1 MPKKRSVRTK
11 TTKRVSSNKR
21 RPVGKNLSRAV
32 DLQEE
37 QRCQNRWPWWI
48 SVVKIPTLLATVG
61 TSELTPEGA
70 AALLDMLSGAI
81 LDAHLDGNSDPLQ
94 MLNKASFDPSEWQLI
109 EGVSSLSDV
118 ERDACCDHF
127 GFFIRDGRPC
137 SHPLEMWDGS
147 DTPIGR
153 IHRSLL
159 ALTSGTLSSKNQSD
173 GWRIPT
179 DRWQDL
185 TLSFSECRALSFR
198 RNSPVS
204 GVIIPSVYSGEFDVS
219 DTLPAWRMNELIG
232 DIRNDYTQAAD
243 AIASTWKAMGGRS
256 TGVDPVFEFLS
267 DPTRATLQAAWLF
280 VNARFAGLE
289 QKTKAAHRKKNEG
302 EIPNPKDVELVRGG
316 LDTLGKNA
324 TRDGIQKELRN
335 LHKDGIGNDSL
346 TVVMNYLRTTG
357 ELKSRK
363 RRSPKG

>member
-81 LDAHLDGNSDPLQ
+81 LDAHLDGGSDPLQ
-94 MLNKASFDPSEWQLI
+94 MLSKASFHPSEWQFI
-109 EGVSSLSDV
+109 EKVSRLSDG
-118 ERDACCDHF
+118 EREACCDHF
-127 GFFIRDGRPC
+127 GFVVRDEHSC

-147 DTPIGR
+147 DTPIVR

-159 ALTSGTLSSKNQSD
+159 ALTSGTLNTKSQSD
-173 GWRIPT
+173 AWRIPA

-185 TLSFSECRALSFR
+185 RLSFTECRALSFR

-204 GVIIPSVYSGEFDVS
+204 GVTIPSVYSGEFDAS
-219 DTLPAWRMNELIG
+219 DTLHAWRMNELIG
-232 DIRNDYTQAAD
+232 DVRNDYTQEAD

-256 TGVDPVFEFLS
+256 TGVDPVFAFLC
-267 DPTRATLQAAWLF
+267 DPTRSRLQSAWLF
-280 VNARFAGLE
+280 VNSHYPMLE
-289 QKTKAAHRKKNEG
+289 QKANGQESSNGDEERLENLRLAIKTKGKKASTKTLETWLQNNGMGMNRQAMLRLLRDLKKSGEYTGHKRPKRK
-302 EIPNPKDVELVRGG
+302 
-316 LDTLGKNA
+316 
-324 TRDGIQKELRN
+324 
-335 LHKDGIGNDSL
+335 S
-346 TVVMNYLRTTG
+346 
-357 ELKSRK
+357 
-363 RRSPKG
+363 